1 VPSAARLDVTRNL
14 VTESPTTLPPMLA
27 AFCLFSLLMR
37 VKRKGRASMNGSSP
51 VVKYGITDGEQVGWF
66 AEADT
71 LKKAATLIR
80 NAKEFVI
87 AIENGTPRALTAEE
101 NAEFESYRKRR
112 GF

>member
-1 VPSAARLDVTRNL
+1 
-14 VTESPTTLPPMLA
+14 
-27 AFCLFSLLMR
+27 
-37 VKRKGRASMNGSSP
+37 MNSSSP
-51 VVKYGITDGEQVGWF
+51 VVKYGVTDGEQVGWF

-101 NAEFESYRKRR
+101 NAEFESYRRRR

>member
-1 VPSAARLDVTRNL
+1 
-14 VTESPTTLPPMLA
+14 MLA
-27 AFCLFSLLMR
+27 AFLLLVLLMR
-37 VKRKGRASMNGSSP
+37 VKRKGSASMNSSSP

-71 LKKAATLIR
+71 LKRAAALIR

-87 AIENGTPRALTAEE
+87 AIENGTPRELTAEE
-101 NAEFESYRKRR
+101 SAEFESYRRRR

>member
-1 VPSAARLDVTRNL
+1 
-14 VTESPTTLPPMLA
+14 
-27 AFCLFSLLMR
+27 
-37 VKRKGRASMNGSSP
+37 MNDSSP

-71 LKKAATLIR
+71 LKRAAALIR

-87 AIENGTPRALTAEE
+87 AIENGTPRELTAEE
-101 NAEFESYRKRR
+101 NAEFERYRRRR